1 MGSPQSTEQEKV
13 LLSAVEQLMSDES
26 MPPYLKTIVDYLL
39 DAKEKIELLA
49 TENKEL
55 SAEIQKLRDEN
66 STLRRSLSVASKP
79 PPHID
84 LTNPTQVSE
93 AVNHSSDSSCCESKE
108 FARSLVI
115 IGVPESSDFLVSNRL
130 SHDWNCIRVLFNY
143 LQIECIPL
151 SVYRMGRPSPHRPR
165 LLKVVLP
172 STKFRDEALR
182 RAHKLKYSQFK
193 GTYIRP
199 SLPKAEREKL
209 RALKQQARE
218 NSNKPGKSV
227 NAPIACANLASS
239 PTSVLDRSMM
249 SESLPK
255 NSSSLVFLLS
265 NFCYDLAA
273 LTETWLKPVHDS
285 STYLGILGHEYT
297 LVRCD
302 RPRKAG
308 GGVAFLVRKT
318 LSYHIVIKEAI
329 KDSYEILC
337 CDFTFPELCRIV
349 VLYRAPSCNQIKTL
363 QLFKAITDLS
373 ICSYPFIVMG
383 DFNLPNIEWTND
395 EINNVASLN
404 GTILQLCKS
413 YNLMQFVPTP
423 TRGSHTLDLLFCN
436 KVGLISEVA
445 INSPIGS
452 SDHAM
457 ISFSIDNPRCEHKPV
472 FKRKYTKAD
481 YNKICSYLSD

>member
-13 LLSAVEQLMSDES
+13 LMSAVEQLMSDES

-209 RALKQQARE
+209 RL
-218 NSNKPGKSV
+218 SN
-227 NAPIACANLASS
+227 NLGHS
-239 PTSVLDRSMM
+239 
-249 SESLPK
+249 PK

-337 CDFTFPELCRIV
+337 CDLLFLNYRRIV